1 MSEAGFHCTYVDTS
15 NEGRGVMSKPET
27 LVIPGLG
34 SPESQLYRKVYDL
47 LASAARQRDMPM
59 RCLRYEGHGHLA
71 NGRIDGEI
79 ELPGVAQ
86 GIADQVRQSPMQS
99 TLVCR
104 SFGCLLP
111 GYLALHHDL
120 KLQDFRRIA
129 LWGPVPYF
137 HMWKLFG
144 TAARVAEKNSEAE
157 AKGARLAPDFF
168 QSITPLEASC
178 EALLDTEVVIAVG
191 TADGYTTPAFA
202 EFLATIV
209 RGAGNPN
216 VNVRIV
222 ENAPHEMTAA
232 QGQNVITDYLNALFE

>member
-1 MSEAGFHCTYVDTS
+1 MP
-15 NEGRGVMSKPET
+15 KPET

-34 SPESQLYRKVYDL
+34 SPESPQYEKVYRL
-47 LASAARQRDMPM
+47 LADEARHRDLPM
-59 RCLRYEGHGHLA
+59 RCLKYGGHGHLA
-71 NGRIDGEI
+71 DGRIDGEI

-86 GIADQVRQSPMQS
+86 GIADEVRQAPIGS
-99 TLVCR
+99 TLICR

-111 GYLALHHDL
+111 GYLALNHGL
-120 KLQDFRRIA
+120 KLPDFRRIA
-129 LWGPVPYF
+129 FWGPVPYF

-168 QSITPLEASC
+168 QSIVPLEASC
-178 EALLDTEVVIAVG
+178 EALLDVEVVIAVG
-191 TADGYTTPAFA
+191 TADGYTSPAFA

-209 RGAGNPN
+209 RKAGNPD
-216 VNVRIV
+216 VHVRIV

-232 QGQNVITDYLNALFE
+232 QDENVKADYLNVLFA